1 MSRLNLL
8 ENVEIELDKIRR
20 VASRI
25 EDGFILYL
33 IDMTILAVKR
43 KAVSECVASKGQ
55 GRLREEPAARG
66 RNKENLTPSHEV
78 RPRVDAEVGG

>member
-1 MSRLNLL
+1 MSKMTVL

-43 KAVSECVASKGQ
+43 KAVSECVPSKGH
-55 GRLREEPAARG
+55 GRLAEERAPRG
-66 RNKENLTPSHEV
+66 QKKANLTPSHEV
-78 RPRVDAEVGG
+78 RRRVDAEVAG

>member
-1 MSRLNLL
+1 MSTLNVL
-8 ENVEIELDKIRR
+8 ENVEIELDRIRR

-43 KAVSECVASKGQ
+43 KAISECVASEGH
-55 GRLREEPAARG
+55 GRLREE
-66 RNKENLTPSHEV
+66 LTASRQKKANFLLSHEV
-78 RPRVDAEVGG
+78 RDCLDAEAAG

>member
-1 MSRLNLL
+1 MSKMTVL

-43 KAVSECVASKGQ
+43 KAVSECVPPKGK
-55 GRLREEPAARG
+55 GRLREERAANR
-66 RNKENLTPSHEV
+66 RDKANFTPTHEV
-78 RPRVDAEVGG
+78 RRRVDAEVAG

>member
-1 MSRLNLL
+1 MSALNVL
-8 ENVEIELDKIRR
+8 ENVEIELDRIRR

-43 KAVSECVASKGQ
+43 KAISECVASEGQ
-55 GRLREEPAARG
+55 AHLRKELTTNRQKKADYTLSHDLRGRL
-66 RNKENLTPSHEV
+66 
-78 RPRVDAEVGG
+78 DAEAAG